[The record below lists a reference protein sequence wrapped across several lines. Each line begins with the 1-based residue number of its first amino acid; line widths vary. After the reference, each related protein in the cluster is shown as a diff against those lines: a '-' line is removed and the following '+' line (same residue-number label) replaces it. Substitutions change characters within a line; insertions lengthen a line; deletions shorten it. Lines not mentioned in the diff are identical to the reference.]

1 MILKARG
8 ALILAALLMLA
19 GPCLAGEYAVLANG
33 FRIYAERHDPAGS
46 MVRLHANGGVTELP
60 ASQVTGFEAEE
71 RMPEPPA
78 SQSESKPEPQPT
90 TREMITDA
98 ARRSGLPPEL
108 VHGVVAA
115 ESAYRANAVS
125 RKGAMGLMQLMPS
138 TARSYGADPADPKQN
153 VAAGTQ
159 YLRELLL
166 KYNGHVT
173 RALAAYNA
181 GPGAVDRY
189 HGVPPYRETRAYVA
203 RVIRQYQ
210 KAQP

>member
-1 MILKARG
+1 MILKAR
-8 ALILAALLMLA
+8 AAFILPALLMLA
-19 GPCLAGEYAVLANG
+19 GSCFAGEYAVLANG
-33 FRIYAERHDPAGS
+33 FRIYADHHDADGS
-46 MVRLHANGGVTELP
+46 IVRLHANGGVTELP

-71 RMPEPPA
+71 RMPEPAA
-78 SQSESKPEPQPT
+78 SLSESKPEPQPT
-90 TREMITDA
+90 AREMITDA
-98 ARRSGLPPEL
+98 AKRNGLPPEL
-108 VHGVVAA
+108 VHSVVAA

-125 RKGAMGLMQLMPS
+125 RKGAIGLMQLMPA
-138 TARSYGADPADPKQN
+138 TARNYGADPADPKQN

-166 KYNGHVT
+166 KYDGHVT

-189 HGVPPYRETRAYVA
+189 HGVPPYSETRAYVA
-203 RVIRQYQ
+203 RVIREYQ

>member
-1 MILKARG
+1 MSKLFRG
-8 ALILAALLMLA
+8 WMWMALAAALPVF
-19 GPCLAGEYAVLANG
+19 GGEYAVLANG
-33 FRIYAERHDPAGS
+33 FRIYADRHDSDGPI
-46 MVRLHANGGVTELP
+46 VRLHTNGGVTELP

-71 RMPEPPA
+71 RTAEPLA
-78 SQSESKPEPQPT
+78 SLTESKHESQPT
-90 TREMITDA
+90 TRELITDA

-125 RKGAMGLMQLMPS
+125 RKGAVGLMQLMPA
-138 TARSYGADPADPKQN
+138 TARTYGADPADPKQN

-203 RVIRQYQ
+203 RIIREYQ